1 MLMSP
6 PNPPKPSIT
15 KERPV
20 ASTIGRSHGSA
31 AIQPKTPRPPRKRPA
46 IYSDVRDAEDRQQ
59 RRYGDK
65 AGEQDLDELPA
76 IAMLGIHQQ
85 VMHSDG
91 QAVEQ
96 QEDEGE
102 AAYRVAVEAPA
113 RRAGR
118 HRVKGD
124 VSREQPEIDDG
135 VQRPRKQRPREAGID
150 GLHETQRRRDDL
162 KQQFG

>member
-31 AIQPKTPRPPRKRPA
+31 AIQPKPQRPPRKRPA
-46 IYSDVRDAEDRQQ
+46 ISSDAVMLKIVS
-59 RRYGDK
+59 RYGDK
-65 AGEQDLDELPA
+65 AREQDLDELPA
-76 IAMLGIHQQ
+76 IAMLRVHQQ
-85 VMHSDG
+85 VMDSDG

-113 RRAGR
+113 RRARR
-118 HRVKGD
+118 HRVKCD

-135 VQRPRKQRPREAGID
+135 VQRPRKQRAREAGID
-150 GLHETQRRRDDL
+150 GLHEAKRRRDDL
-162 KQQFG
+162 KQQF